1 VAIRWPIIS
10 LAKYFTRMYVLA
22 VPDPDRPSGGGP
34 GPARYAGLGIQFAVT
49 ILVFVLL
56 GQWADR
62 KAGTGGLFT
71 ILGMFV
77 AFGGTLYSLL
87 RTLNKDDRDRR

>member
-1 VAIRWPIIS
+1 
-10 LAKYFTRMYVLA
+10 M
-22 VPDPDRPSGGGP
+22 PDPDRPSGGGP

-49 ILVFVLL
+49 ILVFVMV

-71 ILGMFV
+71 ILGTFL
-77 AFGGTLYSLL
+77 AFGGTLYSLIRSL
-87 RTLNKDDRDRR
+87 KKDNRDGR

>member
-1 VAIRWPIIS
+1 
-10 LAKYFTRMYVLA
+10 MYVLA
-22 VPDPDRPSGGGP
+22 VPDPNRSSGGGP

-56 GQWADR
+56 GQWVDR

-71 ILGMFV
+71 ILGTFV

>member
-1 VAIRWPIIS
+1 MADLS
-10 LAKYFTRMYVLA
+10 LAKFFTRIYVLA
-22 VPDPDRPSGGGP
+22 VPDPKLSDGGGP
-34 GPARYAGLGIQFAVT
+34 GPARYAGLGIQFAAT

-71 ILGMFV
+71 ILGTFV
-77 AFGGTLYSLL
+77 AFGGTLFSLL
-87 RTLNKDDRDRR
+87 RILKDDRDRR

>member
-1 VAIRWPIIS
+1 VADLS
-10 LAKYFTRMYVLA
+10 LAKYFTRIYVLA
-22 VPDPDRPSGGGP
+22 VSDPKQPAGGGP
-34 GPARYAGLGIQFAVT
+34 GPARFAGLGIQFAIT

-71 ILGMFV
+71 ILGTFV
-77 AFGGTLYSLL
+77 ALGATLYSVL
-87 RTLNKDDRDRR
+87 RIVNKGDGDRR

>member
-1 VAIRWPIIS
+1 
-10 LAKYFTRMYVLA
+10 MYVLA
-22 VPDPDRPSGGGP
+22 VPDPNRSSGGGP

-71 ILGMFV
+71 ILGTFV

-87 RTLNKDDRDRR
+87 RTLNKDDRDQR

>member
-1 VAIRWPIIS
+1 
-10 LAKYFTRMYVLA
+10 MYVLA
-22 VPDPDRPSGGGP
+22 VPDPNLSSGGGP

-71 ILGMFV
+71 ILGTFV

-87 RTLNKDDRDRR
+87 RTLNKDDRDHR

>member
-1 VAIRWPIIS
+1 
-10 LAKYFTRMYVLA
+10 MYVLA
-22 VPDPDRPSGGGP
+22 VSDPNRAGGDGP

-71 ILGMFV
+71 ILGTFV
-77 AFGGTLYSLL
+77 AFGATLYSLV
-87 RTLNKDDRDRR
+87 RTLNKDDRNRR

>member
-1 VAIRWPIIS
+1 
-10 LAKYFTRMYVLA
+10 M
-22 VPDPDRPSGGGP
+22 PDPKQLGGGGP

-62 KAGTGGLFT
+62 KVGTGGLFT
-71 ILGMFV
+71 ILGTFL
-77 AFGGTLYSLL
+77 ALGGTLYSLF
-87 RTLNKDDRDRR
+87 RTLNKDDKDRR

>member
-1 VAIRWPIIS
+1 MPRPVADLS
-10 LAKYFTRMYVLA
+10 LAKFFTSIYVVA
-22 VPDPDRPSGGGP
+22 VPDPNQSGSGGP

-49 ILVFVLL
+49 ILVFVVL

-71 ILGMFV
+71 ILGAFV

>member
-1 VAIRWPIIS
+1 
-10 LAKYFTRMYVLA
+10 MYVLA
-22 VPDPDRPSGGGP
+22 VPDPNRSSGGGP
-34 GPARYAGLGIQFAVT
+34 GPARYAGLGIQFALT

-71 ILGMFV
+71 ILGTFV

>member
-1 VAIRWPIIS
+1 VSEPE
-10 LAKYFTRMYVLA
+10 
-22 VPDPDRPSGGGP
+22 RPAGGGP

-49 ILVFVLL
+49 ILVFVVV

-71 ILGMFV
+71 ILGTFL
-77 AFGGTLYSLL
+77 AFGGTLYSLI
-87 RTLNKDDRDRR
+87 RSLNKDNQDRR

>member
-1 VAIRWPIIS
+1 VAELS
-10 LAKYFTRMYVLA
+10 LAKFFTRIYVLA
-22 VPDPDRPSGGGP
+22 VPDPNRSSGGGP
-34 GPARYAGLGIQFAVT
+34 GPARFAGLGIQLAVT
-49 ILVFVLL
+49 ILLFVLL

-71 ILGMFV
+71 ILGTFV
-77 AFGGTLYSLL
+77 AFGGTLYSLV

>member
-1 VAIRWPIIS
+1 
-10 LAKYFTRMYVLA
+10 MYVLA
-22 VPDPDRPSGGGP
+22 VPDPNRSSGGGP

-71 ILGMFV
+71 ILGTFV

-87 RTLNKDDRDRR
+87 RTLNKDDRDHR

>member
-1 VAIRWPIIS
+1 MADLS
-10 LAKYFTRMYVLA
+10 LAKHFTRIYVLA
-22 VPDPDRPSGGGP
+22 VPNPKQPGSGGP

-71 ILGMFV
+71 ILGTFV
-77 AFGGTLYSLL
+77 ALGATLYSVM
-87 RTLNKDDRDRR
+87 RTVNKDDRDQR

>member
-1 VAIRWPIIS
+1 MADLS
-10 LAKYFTRMYVLA
+10 LAKFFTRIYVLA
-22 VPDPDRPSGGGP
+22 VPDPNRSSGGGP

-62 KAGTGGLFT
+62 RFGTAGLFT
-71 ILGMFV
+71 IIGTFV
-77 AFGGTLYSLL
+77 AFGGTLYSLVRSL
-87 RTLNKDDRDRR
+87 KQDDRDRR

>member
-1 VAIRWPIIS
+1 
-10 LAKYFTRMYVLA
+10 
-22 VPDPDRPSGGGP
+22 VPDPDRPGSGGP

-49 ILVFVLL
+49 ILVFVVA

-71 ILGMFV
+71 ILGTFL
-77 AFGGTLYSLL
+77 AFGGTLYSLV
-87 RTLNKDDRDRR
+87 RTLNKDNRDKQ

>member
-1 VAIRWPIIS
+1 
-10 LAKYFTRMYVLA
+10 MYVLA
-22 VPDPDRPSGGGP
+22 VPDPKQPGGSGP

-62 KAGTGGLFT
+62 KVGTGGLFT
-71 ILGMFV
+71 ILGTFI
-77 AFGGTLYSLL
+77 ALGGTLYSVL
-87 RTLNKDDRDRR
+87 RAVNKDDGDRR

>member
-1 VAIRWPIIS
+1 
-10 LAKYFTRMYVLA
+10 
-22 VPDPDRPSGGGP
+22 
-34 GPARYAGLGIQFAVT
+34 LGIQFAVT

-56 GQWADR
+56 GQWVDR

-71 ILGMFV
+71 ILGTFV

>member
-1 VAIRWPIIS
+1 
-10 LAKYFTRMYVLA
+10 MYVLA
-22 VPDPDRPSGGGP
+22 VPNPKRSSGGGP

-49 ILVFVLL
+49 ILVFVVL

-71 ILGMFV
+71 ILGTFV

>member
-1 VAIRWPIIS
+1 MTHLS

-22 VPDPDRPSGGGP
+22 VPDQKTPGGGGP

-49 ILVFVLL
+49 ILLFVLL

-62 KAGTGGLFT
+62 KLGTGGLLT
-71 ILGMFV
+71 ILGAFV
-77 AFGGTLYSLL
+77 ALGGTMFSLFRAL
-87 RTLNKDDRDRR
+87 KNDKGDQR

>member
-1 VAIRWPIIS
+1 
-10 LAKYFTRMYVLA
+10 MYVLA
-22 VPDPDRPSGGGP
+22 VPDPNRSSGGGP

-62 KAGTGGLFT
+62 KMGTGGLFT
-71 ILGMFV
+71 ILGTFV

>member
-1 VAIRWPIIS
+1 
-10 LAKYFTRMYVLA
+10 MYVLA
-22 VPDPDRPSGGGP
+22 VPDPDRSSGGGP

-71 ILGMFV
+71 ILGTFV
-77 AFGGTLYSLL
+77 AFGGTLYSLV
-87 RTLNKDDRDRR
+87 RALNKDDKDRR